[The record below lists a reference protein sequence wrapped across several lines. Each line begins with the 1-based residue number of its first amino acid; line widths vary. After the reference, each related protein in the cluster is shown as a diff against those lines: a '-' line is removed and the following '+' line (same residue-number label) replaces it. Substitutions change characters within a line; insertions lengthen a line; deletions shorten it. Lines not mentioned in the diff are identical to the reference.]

1 MGGARSGGEVPRDG
15 WETRKMKAMILAAG
29 LGTRLRPLT
38 EEISKPMVPIVNR
51 PVMEHIVELLA
62 HHGFREIYVNLH
74 YHPQAITDYFGDGR
88 KWGVSITYSY
98 EEELMGTAGG
108 VKKLEKELGEGTFLV
123 ISGDALTDLDLTSL
137 VTFHRE
143 RGGMATLVVTP
154 VEDPSKY
161 GVVIVEEDGRITGFQ
176 EKPRTEEARSRLAN
190 SGIYV
195 FEPQVLDMIPR
206 GEFYDFGSQ
215 LFPRFLEEGIPFYGY
230 RHDDYWNDVGSIEEY
245 KAGNF
250 DALTGKVK
258 VRIPGVRIGED
269 VWIGEDTVIEEG
281 VVMVGPI
288 CIGAR
293 CLVRKGARL
302 FGPLVIGDRTVI
314 DEGAILYRGIKWGNG
329 YVGRE
334 AHLMDTVVGWEAEIG
349 SRAALL
355 SDTVIGHRA
364 VIGEGSIIH
373 PGVSILPGA
382 CVDKNLHFRG

>member
-1 MGGARSGGEVPRDG
+1 
-15 WETRKMKAMILAAG
+15 MKAMILAAG

-62 HHGFREIYVNLH
+62 RHGFREIFVNLH
-74 YHPQAITDYFGDGR
+74 YHPEVITKHFGDGS
-88 KWGVSITYSY
+88 KWGVTISYSY
-98 EEELMGTAGG
+98 EEELLGTAGG
-108 VKKLEKELGEGTFLV
+108 VKRLERELGSDTFLV

-137 VTFHRE
+137 TDFHRKT
-143 RGGMATLVVTP
+143 GGLATLVLTP

-161 GVVIVEEDGRITGFQ
+161 GVVIVDEDRRIRGFQ
-176 EKPRTEEARSRLAN
+176 EKPSRSEARSNLAN

-195 FEPQVLDMIPR
+195 FEPGVLDMIPA
-206 GEFYDFGSQ
+206 GQFYDFGSQ
-215 LFPRFLEEGIPFYGY
+215 LFPRFVEEGVPFFGY
-230 RHDDYWNDVGSIEEY
+230 LHEDYWNDVGSFEEY

-269 VWIGEDTVIEEG
+269 VWIGEDTVIEDG

-288 CIGAR
+288 CIGSH
-293 CLVRKGARL
+293 CLVKKGARL

-329 YVGRE
+329 YVGKD
-334 AHLMDTVVGWEAEIG
+334 AHLMDTIVGWEAEIG
-349 SRAALL
+349 DRAALL
-355 SDTVIGHRA
+355 ADTVIGHRA

-373 PGVSILPGA
+373 PGVSIVPGTS
-382 CVDKNLHFRG
+382 VEKNLHFRGKEEEEEKG